1 MRIIDSHAHFMV
13 KGYPL
18 MPSYASVYGE
28 EKAAVMDAKSAPL
41 RESWQRAWRFPP
53 NEPLSD
59 DIEALGKRWLLE
71 MDAKA
76 WTGWSF

>member
-41 RESWQRAWRFPP
+41 RES
-53 NEPLSD
+53 
-59 DIEALGKRWLLE
+59 
-71 MDAKA
+71 
-76 WTGWSF
+76 